1 MDIPDIR
8 HLTQEQREQL
18 LLQLIREPTPESEIP
33 EDITRH
39 RLSYG
44 QSMWEGD
51 TGDINRENGIEDAL
65 QEWSAKHV
73 RSWTGTPSQLFDL
86 WVFLTGDTVAVQGI
100 QGKINRMK
108 PAIAYAVSRG
118 FLVKTDSTYASNTPK
133 GTIYEDVYVYD
144 VTTRGM

>member
-8 HLTQEQREQL
+8 HLTQEQKEQL
-18 LLQLIREPTPESEIP
+18 LLQLIWGPTPEK
-33 EDITRH
+33 DFTRE

-51 TGDINRENGIEDAL
+51 TGSINPENGIEDAL

-73 RSWTGTPSQLFDL
+73 RSWSGTPSQLFDL
-86 WVFLTGDTVAVQGI
+86 WTFLTGATVAVQGI
-100 QGKINRMK
+100 RGKINRMQ
-108 PAIAYAVSRG
+108 PAIDYAVSRG
-118 FLVKTDSTYASNTPK
+118 FLVKTDSTYTSNTPK

-144 VTTRGM
+144 VSTRGM